1 MKDKK
6 ASDRKKIRRASLW
19 REYKKKHH
27 NQHMDEYERRLFY
40 FLVDL
45 GELYDHN
52 DELFR
57 EANRDMESLEPYKT
71 DIKFTKKY
79 RETRDNQSLYA
90 GRENSLNRLGQIVRD
105 ALVIKL
111 IDPNPEEKSND

>member
-1 MKDKK
+1 MKDIKK
-6 ASDRKKIRRASLW
+6 ANRKKIRRSSLW

-57 EANRDMESLEPYKT
+57 EANKNLASLEPYKT

-79 RETRDNQSLYA
+79 RDVKEEQVKCE
-90 GRENSLNRLGQIVRD
+90 GRENYLNRLGQIVRD

-111 IDPNPEEKSND
+111 IDQNPEEKSND